1 MAKLDKVLAVYDRDG
16 NRQAIPLYTTLE
28 EVNNLGRKIK
38 LGNTEVYYPLTENL
52 TDPNASK
59 KVIVIGTKT
68 YKALLKVSSGFKT
81 ILEALDSNGYI
92 SASNSHN
99 LDNIDRSVGGEVKI
113 NSNTDLNSY
122 NYRAMYT
129 NGTTIKLDDYTTNKY
144 IDHLDLTNLDTE
156 RNITY
161 EIPAKVISFWSDDA
175 KYLSYTGNIKTV
187 MSSEY
192 DIINAGPLFLGT
204 SVYNTFD
211 SCVFAGN
218 YTSENIT
225 DMIEN
230 TAGSHIS
237 DKKFVTGHSSNICK
251 IKLGDNTIGAEID
264 PFSNNANNRL
274 DINTCKINETD
285 KWKFTVMA
293 GQAPIDHDCFKYV
306 TPVTRTSVND
316 KSELKYL
323 YKTSMTD
330 IKNKSEIT
338 SNSNKFKSLVIIV
351 DPGFATD
358 SLGSSSRE
366 VPATIF
372 SFAIKILIKDI
383 NDNEVPLT
391 EFNMYEIVANN
402 IMKKDVFYNN
412 YLQYVNTGGVP
423 KVICDY
429 DATYR
434 GEKPFIKLVFGND
447 VLHTI
452 LIRPEFDKDSN
463 DLYMNIKTVKSSSYN
478 DSNSKTESRT
488 WIYNTKTRKI
498 NTDVSRYKNKRS
510 LIFNINNIE
519 NTKPSLSPQEKTII
533 EYTRRLF
540 YFTSNLSSGSS
551 IDSNKDLFLF
561 NMFNIMNEK
570 DYTGDVDCGYMQQ
583 VIMAPENMKEQIFS
597 EKVQKVLHSEY
608 NDEVKYYPL
617 NLKTF

>member
-38 LGNTEVYYPLTENL
+38 LDNADVYYPLTENL

-99 LDNIDRSVGGEVKI
+99 LNDIDRSVGGEVKI

-122 NYRAMYT
+122 DYRAMYT

-144 IDHLDLTNLDTE
+144 IDQLNLPNLDTE
-156 RNITY
+156 RNISY
-161 EIPAKVISFWSDDA
+161 EIPAKTITFGSEYA

-187 MSSEY
+187 MSSGY
-192 DIINAGPLFLGT
+192 DIINASPLFLGN

-211 SCVFAGN
+211 SCIFLGN

-251 IKLGDNTIGAEID
+251 IKLGDNTTGAEID

-274 DINTCKINETD
+274 DINTCKINEND
-285 KWKFTVMA
+285 KWQFAFMA
-293 GQAPIDHDCFKYV
+293 GEATSDSNCMKYV
-306 TPVTRTSVND
+306 TPVTKTIVND
-316 KSELKYL
+316 KTELSYK
-323 YKTSMTD
+323 YKTSKNA
-330 IKNKSEIT
+330 IKTKSEIT
-338 SNSNKFKSLVIIV
+338 GNSNNFKSLILTI
-351 DPGFATD
+351 DPSFSRDALTTNI
-358 SLGSSSRE
+358 SS
-366 VPATIF
+366 
-372 SFAIKILIKDI
+372 ILYTLNFLALDA
-383 NDNEVPLT
+383 NSTEVPLADCRI
-391 EFNMYEIVANN
+391 YEPIPKTLSKSDYDKYVRTAPGTYP
-402 IMKKDVFYNN
+402 KDNFVF
-412 YLQYVNTGGVP
+412 
-423 KVICDY
+423 CDY
-429 DATYR
+429 DKADTH
-434 GEKPFIKLVFGND
+434 KPFIKLVFGND

-452 LIRPEFDKDSN
+452 LIRPEYSDTG
-463 DLYMNIKTVKSSSYN
+463 DLYMNIKIIKSPKYN

-488 WIYNTKTRKI
+488 WIYNINTRKVNPDI
-498 NTDVSRYKNKRS
+498 YRYKNKRA

-519 NTKPSLSPQEKTII
+519 NTIAPLSPQEKSII
-533 EYTRRLF
+533 GDKRRLF

-570 DYTGDVDCGYMQQ
+570 DYNDATDCGYMQQ
-583 VIMAPENMKEQIFS
+583 VIMAPENMKEQVFG
-597 EKVQKVLHSEY
+597 EKAQKVLHGEY
-608 NDEVKYYPL
+608 DDEVRYYPL

>member
-1 MAKLDKVLAVYDRDG
+1 
-16 NRQAIPLYTTLE
+16 
-28 EVNNLGRKIK
+28 
-38 LGNTEVYYPLTENL
+38 
-52 TDPNASK
+52 
-59 KVIVIGTKT
+59 
-68 YKALLKVSSGFKT
+68 
-81 ILEALDSNGYI
+81 
-92 SASNSHN
+92 
-99 LDNIDRSVGGEVKI
+99 
-113 NSNTDLNSY
+113 
-122 NYRAMYT
+122 
-129 NGTTIKLDDYTTNKY
+129 
-144 IDHLDLTNLDTE
+144 
-156 RNITY
+156 
-161 EIPAKVISFWSDDA
+161 
-175 KYLSYTGNIKTV
+175 
-187 MSSEY
+187 MSSNY

-204 SVYNTFD
+204 SVYNTFN
-211 SCVFAGN
+211 SCIFAGN

-237 DKKFVTGHSSNICK
+237 TKKCVTGHSSNICK
-251 IKLGDNTIGAEID
+251 IKLGDNTTGAEID

-306 TPVTRTSVND
+306 SPVTRTSAND
-316 KSELKYL
+316 KNELKYL
-323 YKTSMTD
+323 YKASMTD

-338 SNSNKFKSLVIIV
+338 SNSNKFKSLVIII

-358 SLGSSSRE
+358 SLDSNIRE
-366 VPATIF
+366 ASATIF
-372 SFAIKILIKDI
+372 SFAIKILIKDT

-391 EFNMYEIVANN
+391 EFNIYEIVANN

-412 YLQYVNTGGVP
+412 YLKYVNTGGIP

-463 DLYMNIKTVKSSSYN
+463 DLYMNIRTIKSSNYN

-488 WIYNTKTRKI
+488 WIYNIKTRKI

-519 NTKPSLSPQEKTII
+519 NTKSSLSTREKTII

-561 NMFNIMNEK
+561 NMFNIMNDK
-570 DYTGDVDCGYMQQ
+570 DYNGSVSCGYIQQ
-583 VIMAPENMKEQIFS
+583 VIMAPENMKEQVFG
-597 EKVQKVLHSEY
+597 EKAQNVLHGVY
-608 NDEVKYYPL
+608 DDEARYYPL
-617 NLKTF
+617 NLKSF

>member
-38 LGNTEVYYPLTENL
+38 LDNAYAYYPLTENL

-59 KVIVIGTKT
+59 KVIAIGTKT
-68 YKALLKVSSGFKT
+68 YKALLKVGGVGFRT
-81 ILEALDSNGYI
+81 ILEALDSDGYL
-92 SASNSHN
+92 SAENSNR
-99 LDNIDRSVGGEVKI
+99 LGEIDRSVGGEVKI
-113 NSNTDLNSY
+113 NANTDLNSY

-129 NGTTIKLDDYTTNKY
+129 NGTTIKLDDYSTDKY
-144 IDHLDLTNLDTE
+144 IDHLELSNLDTE
-156 RNITY
+156 RNISY
-161 EIPAKVISFWSDDA
+161 EIPAKSIIFGSDDV
-175 KYLSYTGNIKTV
+175 KYLNYTGNIKTV
-187 MSSEY
+187 MSSKY
-192 DIINAGPLFLGT
+192 DVINASQLFIGT
-204 SVYNTFD
+204 STYNTFD
-211 SCVFAGN
+211 SCVFIGN
-218 YTSENIT
+218 HTSENIT

-230 TAGSHIS
+230 IAGSHIS
-237 DKKFVTGHSSNICK
+237 TKKFVAGHSSNICK
-251 IKLGDNTIGAEID
+251 IKLGDNTTGAEID

-285 KWKFTVMA
+285 KWKFTIMA

-316 KSELKYL
+316 KNELKYL
-323 YKTSMTD
+323 YKTSITD

-338 SNSNKFKSLVIIV
+338 SNSNKFKSLVIIL

-358 SLGSSSRE
+358 SIGSSRE
-366 VPATIF
+366 VSATIF
-372 SFAIKILIKDI
+372 SFAIKILIKDT

-412 YLQYVNTGGVP
+412 YLKYVNTGGIP

-463 DLYMNIKTVKSSSYN
+463 DLYMNIKTIKSSSYN
-478 DSNSKTESRT
+478 DANSKTESRT
-488 WIYNTKTRKI
+488 WIYNIKTRKI
-498 NTDVSRYKNKRS
+498 NTDVSRYKNKRA

-519 NTKPSLSPQEKTII
+519 NTRAPLSPQEKTII
-533 EYTRRLF
+533 GDKRRLL
-540 YFTSNLSSGSS
+540 YFTSNFSSGSS

-570 DYTGDVDCGYMQQ
+570 DYTGVIDCGYIQQ
-583 VIMAPENMKEQIFS
+583 VIAAPENMKEQIFS
-597 EKVQKVLHSEY
+597 EKMQKVLHGEY
-608 NDEVKYYPL
+608 DDEAKYYPL
-617 NLKTF
+617 NLKSF